1 MRAKRFVSAYLALM
15 IASAFVI
22 PGRAYASETMI
33 MPYGSTGDND
43 PVLWYDFEDGA
54 KDVSG
59 NGMDGVVYG
68 ASIDGSSAIFDGKD
82 DYIKMPD
89 GVLKDADAAT
99 VAIYLKTEIEKQ
111 NQFTWCIGNTSTTGY
126 MFLNTYNPNSKLR
139 AAITRGTYTD
149 ESELASDN
157 FVKANE
163 WTSIIAVFDGA
174 NSALYRDGALVAE
187 NNISIKPSDLGAT
200 AANYIAKS
208 VYSDPY
214 FKGTVSDFRI
224 YDRAL
229 TAGEVE
235 KLSEEQKSS
244 YTKTAPHITGASGEG
259 IKSHGVEIDAANR
272 TVLLPLEVGTD
283 AAALVP
289 EFTFEA
295 EATAKLT
302 SGTYADGVLTV
313 TDKENPELT
322 ADWKITA
329 EERGNAVIDGFY
341 ADPNIAVFDGKYYIY
356 PTTDGGSG
364 WDAPYFKCFSSDDLV
379 HWKDEGII
387 LDLKDVS
394 WSNGKN
400 GWAPTI
406 AEKNGKYYF
415 YYSAA
420 PSDNGAKNLAVA
432 VADSPTG
439 PFTDKGVIVKGGS
452 LSGQMID
459 SAVFTDDDGQS
470 YLYWGN
476 GSMYGAKLSDDM
488 LSIDGEIK
496 KLNPSNFREGSFMI
510 KRNGVYYM
518 MWSDDDTGS
527 PNYNV
532 RYGIMDSPLGTIKG
546 NTQILHR
553 NNAQSD
559 IIKGTGHHSVINIPG
574 TDDWYICYHRFNT
587 ALYGNQETQSS
598 AAGNHREVCVDKLEF
613 DGEGNIK
620 PVIPTLRGIT
630 EPVRVIPRQLEITK
644 AEADGNILSWG
655 VSTACIGDIY
665 TALYDEA
672 GRLVY
677 VEKNK
682 LSGEFEII
690 PGAKYILKAF
700 AWETDTQNPLS
711 IAATFVMPADAAD
724 GITTLDGLKSAFTT
738 GGSYTLEGDF
748 NVTNSGIV
756 KDVTIDGGSHT
767 LTSTQTGNDS
777 TIYQNENV
785 NSVFK
790 NLTINGNAKTDVG
803 IWEGAGSMTI
813 TDATVKNYS
822 VTSSGRR
829 SAVSSGSS
837 GSGKQGNLTLNN
849 VKFINNSDFDITVAD
864 AATVTINAGT
874 ELNKLRLQSNTCKL
888 NIGEGWSGNFEITM
902 DSPANV
908 ELGTIGAGA
917 DISGITVSGAAGFS
931 VKNDSGKLVI
941 VNENGAELHFDM
953 GAKETLYHGSTGFLY
968 GAAEINVPSIDL
980 LYGLK
985 PDTMVQKAY
994 GGLQHPTGDAVRT
1007 KSALEAAGVR
1017 DMQVYLQD
1025 IYLEWPYNAPMKN
1038 GSLDVDGYTKT
1049 CEEILYAMICD
1060 KADTGDKGAFLGSDG
1075 NYYKL
1080 NETEAK
1086 KYSYVLFN
1094 EPDNIWYGG
1103 NLAGLE
1109 AAWKQ
1114 VYEAVHKIDPN
1125 ARCAGPNFAGFNAG
1139 TYDSFL
1145 SYCYSNNCLPELITW
1160 HELGDSSLTSF
1171 FNNYNSVKNSA
1182 AKYYTAAYAE
1192 KTGRSY
1198 QPGLLVNEYARH
1210 YDIATSG
1217 GLVKWLAMFEDKD
1230 MSGCMAY
1237 WGMANSLNEVAADQ
1251 NSPSSTWWVYH
1262 WYAQMTGEQCRLT
1275 APAFA
1280 ATRFY
1285 GVTSYD
1291 GSINTA
1297 YALFGGSED
1306 KHGKETVYLDNMD
1319 KTSLANENGA
1329 VNVKVYAVGFSGQQ
1343 GENCKP
1349 EVIFDGAVNVTDN
1362 TLKIQV
1368 TDTDEMKA
1376 YFAVISPAPN
1386 PSQTTDMENVRL
1398 SIDSYEAEDARLIG
1412 GAKAY
1417 AKTGWSTWAASGRKE
1432 VGSINNNGDGVEFT
1446 IDVPENGDYDLSLF
1460 YSLQAPYVNP
1470 RTLEPDA
1477 NGQNRA
1483 QGKMLPFGM
1492 QIDGGKAET
1501 IYLESTVT
1509 WSYRRHYDMIKT
1521 LTAGEHTITF
1531 TQINGDEGSKGNLQL
1546 VAAVDKLDVKKHD
1559 DNYGNFEIDLTEM
1572 AAFKDGDKYVVTA
1585 VAPKSGYYAVSGGD
1599 FTISRRLIDYAPDAE
1614 SYSTISTYDVP
1625 VSGTFY
1631 LSKGANTLVIEGNA
1645 ATVEFTYVPD
1655 SSEAAIA
1662 AKDTAI
1668 HGPNA
1673 YYGENDYA
1681 GYVIRNLGVG
1691 ADADDTAEDNYIEF
1705 NVNVKSDGMYNFEIR
1720 YSNDEPAPVML
1731 KDNGDTYVHPYN
1743 IDLVERY
1750 AQIKINDSEPET
1762 VYFRNTFS
1770 WDAFR
1775 DVNVPLKLK
1784 AGDNT
1789 VRIYNDNSYHFSP
1802 IVNST
1807 APEISG
1813 ITVKSLNMSEDGI
1826 TITSDN
1832 AAVDTTALD
1841 KTIAEANELIGR
1853 SEEYSSDTV
1862 ATLKSALEGVSRETQ
1877 SDANKSRKNILDAID
1892 GLKPAPLNLAD
1903 YYKTSYASS
1912 SIGTPK
1918 NSYDKNPS
1926 TAWTTARSASP
1937 YVAYEVF
1944 YAGDGK
1950 KFDLNEITMTG
1961 NGSTRVVYLGTDSDD
1976 ILKTPAEMGSSSDLA
1991 KSGNDLYVPFSKLY
2005 SANILGTATGS
2016 NATTALT
2023 GQYRYF
2029 IVAAATWE
2037 ETSINELE
2045 LFARIADGTK
2055 NQ

>member
-1 MRAKRFVSAYLALM
+1 MKCRRFISVCLAAAVMSSFAMIPAAKADDLNP
-15 IASAFVI
+15 I
-22 PGRAYASETMI
+22 
-33 MPYGSTGDND
+33 
-43 PVLWYDFEDGA
+43 LWYDFEDGA

-59 NGMDGVVYG
+59 GGMDGTVYG
-68 ASIDGSSAIFDGKD
+68 ASVEASSAVFDGSD

-89 GVLKDADAAT
+89 GILKDAASAT
-99 VAIYLKTEIEKQ
+99 VAIYLKSDIEKQ

-139 AAITRGTYTD
+139 AAITLGTYTN
-149 ESELASDN
+149 ESELAADN
-157 FVKANE
+157 YVKANE

-174 NSALYRDGALVAE
+174 NSALYRDGELAAS
-187 NNISIKPSDLGAT
+187 NSITIKPSDLGAT
-200 AANYIAKS
+200 TANYIAKS
-208 VYSDPY
+208 VYNDPY

-229 TAGEVE
+229 TAEEV
-235 KLSEEQKSS
+235 KSLSEMQKTS
-244 YTKTAPHITGASGEG
+244 YTRTAPSITGASGEG
-259 IKSHGVEIDAANR
+259 IKSHGVEIDAAKK
-272 TVLLPLEVGTD
+272 TILLPLEVGTD
-283 AAALVP
+283 ASAIDP

-295 EATAKLT
+295 DASAELT
-302 SGTYADGVLTV
+302 SGTYADGTLTV
-313 TDKENPELT
+313 TDKEDPSLT
-322 ADWKITA
+322 AEWKITA
-329 EERGNAVIDGFY
+329 EERANAVLDGFY
-341 ADPNIAVFDGKYYIY
+341 ADPNIAVFNGKYYIY

-400 GWAPTI
+400 GWAPTV

-420 PSDNGAKNLAVA
+420 PSNNGAKNLAVA

-439 PFTDKGVIVKGGS
+439 PFVDKGVIVKGGS

-527 PNYNV
+527 PDYNV
-532 RYGIMDSPLGTIKG
+532 RYGVMDSPLGTITG
-546 NTQILHR
+546 NTRILHR
-553 NNAQSD
+553 SSAQSD

-587 ALYGNQETQSS
+587 ALYGHQETQSS
-598 AAGNHREVCVDKLEF
+598 AAGNHREVCIDKLEF
-613 DGEGNIK
+613 DESGNIK
-620 PVIPTLRGIT
+620 QVIPTLKGIIEPAGEESLT
-630 EPVRVIPRQLEITK
+630 E
-644 AEADGNILSWG
+644 
-655 VSTACIGDIY
+655 
-665 TALYDEA
+665 
-672 GRLVY
+672 
-677 VEKNK
+677 
-682 LSGEFEII
+682 
-690 PGAKYILKAF
+690 
-700 AWETDTQNPLS
+700 
-711 IAATFVMPADAAD
+711 
-724 GITTLDGLKSAFTT
+724 ITTLDGLKSAFTA
-738 GGSYTLEGDF
+738 GGSYTLGADF
-748 NVTNSGIV
+748 NVTNSGIT
-756 KDVTIDGGSHT
+756 KNVTIDGGNHI
-767 LTSTQTGNDS
+767 LTSTQTDGNS

-785 NSVFK
+785 TSEFK
-790 NLTINGNAKTDVG
+790 NVVINGNTKPEVG
-803 IWEGAGSMTI
+803 IWEGCGSMTL
-813 TDATVKNYS
+813 TDCTVQNYK
-822 VTSSGRR
+822 
-829 SAVSSGSS
+829 VSTVRMAAIGAGSS

-849 VKFINNSDFDITVAD
+849 TKLVNNGDYDINISDS
-864 AATVTINAGT
+864 ATVTINAGT
-874 ELNKLRLQSNTCKL
+874 ELQKLRLQSNTCKL
-888 NIGEGWSGNFEITM
+888 NIGENWSGAFTITM

-908 ELGTIGAGA
+908 ELGTVGAGA
-917 DISGITVSGAAGFS
+917 DISGITVSGAPGYE
-931 VKNDSGKLVI
+931 VKNDNGKLRI
-941 VNENGAELHFDM
+941 ANDNGAEIRFDM
-953 GAKETLYHGSTGFLY
+953 SKRETLYHGSTGFLY

-994 GGLQHPTGDAVRT
+994 GGLQHPTGDAIRT
-1007 KSALEAAGVR
+1007 KSALEAAGVH

-1060 KADTGDKGAFLGSDG
+1060 KANASTDGAFLGSDG

-1094 EPDNIWYGG
+1094 EPDNIWYGR

-1125 ARCAGPNFAGFNAG
+1125 ARCAGPNFAGFNAS

-1145 SYCYSNNCLPELITW
+1145 SYCYNNNCLPELITW

-1171 FNNYNSVKNSA
+1171 FNNYNSVKTSA
-1182 AKYYTAAYAE
+1182 AKYYTDAYAA
-1192 KTGRSY
+1192 KSGRSY
-1198 QPGLLVNEYARH
+1198 QPELLVNEYARH
-1210 YDIATSG
+1210 RDIATSG
-1217 GLVKWLAMFEDKD
+1217 GLVKWLSMFEDKD

-1262 WYAQMTGEQCRLT
+1262 WYAQMTGEQCPLT
-1275 APAFA
+1275 SPSFA

-1291 GSINTA
+1291 EEINTA

-1306 KHGKETVYLDNMD
+1306 KRGKETVYLDNMNA
-1319 KTSLANENGA
+1319 TSLANENGA

-1343 GENCKP
+1343 GANYKP

-1362 TLKIQV
+1362 SLKIQV
-1368 TDTDEMKA
+1368 ADTDEMNA
-1376 YFAVISPAPN
+1376 YFAVITPAPV
-1386 PSQTTDMENVRL
+1386 PSEAAEMKNVRL
-1398 SIDSYEAEDARLIG
+1398 STDAYEAEDAQLLG

-1417 AKTGWSTWAASGRKE
+1417 AQSGWSTWAASGRGD
-1432 VGSINNNGDGVEFT
+1432 VGSINNNGDGVKFT
-1446 IDVPENGDYDLSLF
+1446 INIPEDGDYDLSLF

-1470 RTLEPDA
+1470 QTLQPDA
-1477 NGQNRA
+1477 KGQNRA

-1492 QIDGGKAET
+1492 QIDGGEVET

-1509 WSYRRHYDMIKT
+1509 WSYRRHYDMIKI

-1531 TQINGDEGSKGNLQL
+1531 TQINGNEGSKGNLQL

-1559 DNYGNFEIDLTEM
+1559 ARYRDFEIDLSEM
-1572 AAFKDGDKYVVTA
+1572 AAFKDGDKYIVTA
-1585 VAPKSGYYAVSGGD
+1585 VAPESGYYMVSGGD
-1599 FTISRRLIDYAPDAE
+1599 LKISRRLIDYASDAN
-1614 SYSTISTYDVP
+1614 SYSTISTYDTP
-1625 VSGTFY
+1625 VSDTFY

-1645 ATVEFTYVPD
+1645 STVGFTYIPD
-1655 SSEAAIA
+1655 ASGASIEAKNI
-1662 AKDTAI
+1662 AI

-1673 YYGENDYA
+1673 YCVNNSYA
-1681 GYVIRNLGVG
+1681 SGGYVIRNLGVG
-1691 ADADDTAEDNYIEF
+1691 TDADDTAADNYIEF
-1705 NVNVKSDGMYNFEIR
+1705 KVNVKSDGIYNFEIE

-1731 KDNGDTYVHPYN
+1731 KDNGATYVHPYN

-1750 AQIKINDSEPET
+1750 AQIKVNDAEPET

-1770 WDAFR
+1770 WDTFR
-1775 DVNVPLKLK
+1775 AVNVPLKLK

-1789 VRIYNDNSYHFSP
+1789 VKIYNDNSYHFSP

-1807 APEISG
+1807 APEISE
-1813 ITVKSLNMSEDGI
+1813 ITVKSLNKSADEI
-1826 TITSDN
+1826 VITSDKTRIDITPGGD
-1832 AAVDTTALD
+1832 AVYADYTIVNESGNLRAYFAKYKDSALVEV
-1841 KTIAEANELIGR
+1841 K
-1853 SEEYSSDTV
+1853 SEEVTGDTLRITLS
-1862 ATLKSALEGVSRETQ
+1862 ATNGEYTYKAFLWDENQ
-1877 SDANKSRKNILDAID
+1877 SPVCNAVE
-1892 GLKPAPLNLAD
+1892 
-1903 YYKTSYASS
+1903 YK
-1912 SIGTPK
+1912 
-1918 NSYDKNPS
+1918 
-1926 TAWTTARSASP
+1926 
-1937 YVAYEVF
+1937 
-1944 YAGDGK
+1944 
-1950 KFDLNEITMTG
+1950 
-1961 NGSTRVVYLGTDSDD
+1961 
-1976 ILKTPAEMGSSSDLA
+1976 
-1991 KSGNDLYVPFSKLY
+1991 
-2005 SANILGTATGS
+2005 
-2016 NATTALT
+2016 
-2023 GQYRYF
+2023 
-2029 IVAAATWE
+2029 
-2037 ETSINELE
+2037 
-2045 LFARIADGTK
+2045 
-2055 NQ
+2055 